1 MTRSLGS
8 SYQWAKM
15 NVTLPALFF
24 YFLPSVHSLQSTLA
38 TEVFHPRH
46 PRRPGLL

>member
-15 NVTLPALFF
+15 DVTLPALVF
-24 YFLPSVHSLQSTLA
+24 YFLPSVHSLQNTLA
-38 TEVFHPRH
+38 TEVFHPH
-46 PRRPGLL
+46 QPRSLGLL